1 MKIIEQLVVGKKS
14 QEECEDGIIV
24 NENFAAVIDGST
36 SKTPIRMN
44 GLCSNGRYC
53 MELIKNCINSISS
66 DIDVYGFCQYMTKSI
81 YSKYIDLKI
90 DVERLKLHPEE
101 RLTASA
107 IVYSS
112 KLRQLWMIGDC
123 QCLVG
128 GCFYD
133 NLKPYEQELAEQ
145 RALFLREAINNG
157 ITPESVSIKDCG
169 RESIL
174 PELVKCCRYQNVS
187 YAVIDGFDIPM
198 DKVRVINVDEGINEL
213 VLASDGYPFLKPTL
227 DESEAMLASQL
238 ENDPLCMNTFKA
250 TKGLMAGN
258 KSFDDRSYL
267 RVGI

>member
-53 MELIKNCINSISS
+53 MELIKNCISSISS

-112 KLRQLWMIGDC
+112 KLRQVWMIGDC

-133 NLKPYEQELAEQ
+133 NPKPYEQELAEQ
-145 RALFLREAINNG
+145 RALFY
-157 ITPESVSIKDCG
+157 
-169 RESIL
+169 
-174 PELVKCCRYQNVS
+174 VK
-187 YAVIDGFDIPM
+187 
-198 DKVRVINVDEGINEL
+198 
-213 VLASDGYPFLKPTL
+213 
-227 DESEAMLASQL
+227 QL
-238 ENDPLCMNTFKA
+238 IM
-250 TKGLMAGN
+250 
-258 KSFDDRSYL
+258 
-267 RVGI
+267 V

>member
-1 MKIIEQLVVGKKS
+1 
-14 QEECEDGIIV
+14 
-24 NENFAAVIDGST
+24 
-36 SKTPIRMN
+36 MN

-66 DIDVYGFCQYMTKSI
+66 DIDVYGFCQNMTKSI

-112 KLRQLWMIGDC
+112 KLRQVWMIGDC

-133 NLKPYEQELAEQ
+133 NPKPYEQELAEQ

-157 ITPESVSIKDCG
+157 P
-169 RESIL
+169 
-174 PELVKCCRYQNVS
+174 
-187 YAVIDGFDIPM
+187 
-198 DKVRVINVDEGINEL
+198 
-213 VLASDGYPFLKPTL
+213 
-227 DESEAMLASQL
+227 
-238 ENDPLCMNTFKA
+238 
-250 TKGLMAGN
+250 
-258 KSFDDRSYL
+258 
-267 RVGI
+267 

>member
-1 MKIIEQLVVGKKS
+1 MKS
-14 QEECEDGIIV
+14 
-24 NENFAAVIDGST
+24 
-36 SKTPIRMN
+36 
-44 GLCSNGRYC
+44 
-53 MELIKNCINSISS
+53 
-66 DIDVYGFCQYMTKSI
+66 
-81 YSKYIDLKI
+81 
-90 DVERLKLHPEE
+90 HPEE

-112 KLRQLWMIGDC
+112 ELRQVWMIGDC

-133 NLKPYEQELAEQ
+133 NPKPYEQELAEQ

>member
-1 MKIIEQLVVGKKS
+1 MDL
-14 QEECEDGIIV
+14 
-24 NENFAAVIDGST
+24 
-36 SKTPIRMN
+36 
-44 GLCSNGRYC
+44 
-53 MELIKNCINSISS
+53 SIY
-66 DIDVYGFCQYMTKSI
+66 DKSI

-133 NLKPYEQELAEQ
+133 NPKPYEQELAEQ

-227 DESEAMLASQL
+227 DESEAMLSSQL
-238 ENDPLCMNTFKA
+238 ENDPLCINTFKA